1 MSVAPLRARRTVAIP
16 QYLWSMRPG
25 GRRASIL
32 LLAFAMFVGTML
44 LRVFASPEDAV
55 LALLT
60 VPVALIAFEFGVRGG
75 VVAALIAI
83 TWVVIWHKLN
93 LSVIGYFSRGATY
106 LFTAIIVGVFADRL
120 RAAQIAA
127 LASQRQIAELQL
139 ERQQESN
146 AAAAERERLARELHD
161 VIAHSVRVM
170 TVQATAARRVIA
182 KDTTGATRA
191 IEAIERTGREALAEM
206 RKVIGV
212 LRPETHG
219 AGFGPQPGIEDLQ
232 RLAEQMQG
240 AGLDVQMRIE
250 GTRPHVDAATDLSVY
265 RIAQEALTNTLKH
278 ADSRIAEV
286 VVRYHDDVVEIEC
299 IDEGTVTPDRVNGN
313 SAGHGLM
320 GMRERAML
328 LGGEV
333 DAGPREEG
341 GFRVHARL
349 PLEPR

>member
-1 MSVAPLRARRTVAIP
+1 MSAAALRTRTVAIP

-32 LLAFAMFVGTML
+32 LLAFAMFLGTIL
-44 LRVFASPEDAV
+44 LRVVASPQDAV
-55 LALLT
+55 LSLLT
-60 VPVALIAFEFGVRGG
+60 VPVALIAFEFGMRGG
-75 VVAALIAI
+75 VIAALIA
-83 TWVVIWHKLN
+83 TSWVVIWHKLT
-93 LSVIGYFSRGATY
+93 LSAIGYFSRGATY
-106 LFTAIIVGVFADRL
+106 LLTAIIVGLFADRL

-127 LASQRQIAELQL
+127 LASQRQVAELQL

-161 VIAHSVRVM
+161 VIAHSVSVM
-170 TVQATAARRVIA
+170 TVQATAARRVLA
-182 KDTTGATRA
+182 KDPSGAARA
-191 IEAIERTGREALAEM
+191 LEAIERTGRAALTEM
-206 RKVIGV
+206 RNVIGV
-212 LRPETHG
+212 LRPETHA
-219 AGFGPQPGIEDLQ
+219 AGFGPQPGIDDLE
-232 RLAEQMQG
+232 RLAELMHG

-250 GTRPHVDAATDLSVY
+250 GKRPHVAAATDLSIY

-278 ADSRIAEV
+278 ADSRSAEV
-286 VVRYHDDVVEIEC
+286 VVRYHDDIVEIEC
-299 IDEGTVTPDRVNGN
+299 TDQGTVTPGHANGN

-333 DAGPREEG
+333 DAGPRQEG

-349 PLEPR
+349 PVEPR